1 MTVELPIVLTA
12 LLVGGLVG
20 ISGVGGGAVMTPV
33 LIIFFGTPP
42 VVAIAT
48 DLVFAT
54 ITKLVASVIHSRSGS
69 VDWYVAKR
77 IWMGSIPGTAL
88 GIGLLVYLANEFVFV
103 IGILLSLVL
112 VITAFSMLVST
123 GVTKTSSNHLSII
136 GAGLIGFAV
145 ATTSVGAG
153 AMGMAL
159 LRSLMGDRD
168 VKKLIGTDIVH
179 AIPIALIAGVSYFF
193 AGFFDG
199 GLLLNLL
206 IGSLP
211 GVVIGSML
219 VTKMNASYLRKLLAV
234 VLLLSAVGIGLNAFG
249 IN

>member
-12 LLVGGLVG
+12 FFVGGLVG
-20 ISGVGGGAVMTPV
+20 ITGVGGGAVMTPA
-33 LIIFFGTPP
+33 LIIFFGMPP

-54 ITKLVASVIHSRSGS
+54 ITKLVASIIHSKAGS
-69 VDWYVAKR
+69 VDWTVAKR
-77 IWMGSIPGTAL
+77 IWFGSIPGTVI
-88 GIGLLVYLANEFVFV
+88 GIGLLIYLANEFVLA
-103 IGILLSLVL
+103 INILLFLLL
-112 VITAFSMLVST
+112 VITAVSMLVSI
-123 GVTKTSSNHLSII
+123 GVSKTPSNRLPII
-136 GAGLIGFAV
+136 GGGFIGFAV

-159 LRSLMGDRD
+159 LRSFMGDGD
-168 VKKLIGTDIVH
+168 PKKLVATDIVH

-193 AGFFDG
+193 AGFFDW
-199 GLLLNLL
+199 GLLVNLL

-219 VTKMNASYLRKLLAV
+219 VAKINASYLRKLLAV
-234 VLLLSAVGIGLNAFG
+234 VLLMAAIGIGLHAFA
-249 IN
+249 IV

>member
-12 LLVGGLVG
+12 FLVGGLVG
-20 ISGVGGGAVMTPV
+20 ITGVGGGAVMTPV
-33 LIIFFGTPP
+33 LIIFFGIPP

-54 ITKLVASVIHSRSGS
+54 ITKLVASVIHSKSGS
-69 VDWYVAKR
+69 VDWFVAKR
-77 IWMGSIPGTAL
+77 MWMGSIPGTAI
-88 GIGLLVYLANEFVFV
+88 GIGLLVYLANEFVFAV
-103 IGILLSLVL
+103 NILLSLLL
-112 VITAFSMLVST
+112 VVTAVSMLVSI
-123 GVTKTSSNHLSII
+123 GVTKTSSSRLPVV
-136 GAGLIGFAV
+136 GGGFIGFSV

-168 VKKLIGTDIVH
+168 PKKLVGTDIVH
-179 AIPIALIAGVSYFF
+179 AIPVALIAGLSFFF

-199 GLLLNLL
+199 GLLVNLL

-219 VTKMNASYLRKLLAV
+219 VTKINASYLRKLLAV
-234 VLLLSAVGIGLNAFG
+234 VLLLAAIGIGLNAFG